1 MSARVGRGWLN
12 PQQRRPVDIGGVA
25 MKRPIWIGGGLA
37 ALILVVVFF
46 AGWAA
51 GGRGGSAAVDP
62 ARQSSTVLPSLP
74 QQSGSAGALS
84 RPLHAGA
91 SSMPPLETG
100 ASAPA
105 STSPL
110 TPEERRKRLAQVQSD
125 ISAMMASGALGSPE
139 KALPL
144 INELE
149 QLSQGSTDPRYFQTL
164 RNMLESTAKV
174 QALSAELQK
183 ISGSSKPED
192 VVRRQE
198 VISQLKQL
206 STRISTEAADLQSS
220 VRQPPKAGKS

>member
-1 MSARVGRGWLN
+1 M
-12 PQQRRPVDIGGVA
+12 
-25 MKRPIWIGGGLA
+25 
-37 ALILVVVFF
+37 
-46 AGWAA
+46 
-51 GGRGGSAAVDP
+51 
-62 ARQSSTVLPSLP
+62 
-74 QQSGSAGALS
+74 
-84 RPLHAGA
+84 
-91 SSMPPLETG
+91 
-100 ASAPA
+100 
-105 STSPL
+105 
-110 TPEERRKRLAQVQSD
+110 AQVQSD
-125 ISAMMASGALGSPE
+125 ISALMASGALGSPE

-149 QLSQGSTDPRYFQTL
+149 QLSQGSTDPRHFQML

-174 QALSAELQK
+174 QALGAELQK